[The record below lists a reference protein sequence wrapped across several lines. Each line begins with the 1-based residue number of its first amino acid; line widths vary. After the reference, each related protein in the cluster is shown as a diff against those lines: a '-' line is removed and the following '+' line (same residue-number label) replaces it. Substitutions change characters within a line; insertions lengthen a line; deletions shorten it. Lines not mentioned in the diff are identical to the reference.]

1 MDYKIILEALKSID
15 NRILAT
21 RKTITEAIDLQNLY
35 QDIYKNYT
43 ITILYQ

>member
-1 MDYKIILEALKSID
+1 MNYVIIIENLK
-15 NRILAT
+15 RILAT

>member
-1 MDYKIILEALKSID
+1 MNYVIIIENLKK
-15 NRILAT
+15 ILAT